1 MADMTEVYEAL
12 RKANASGDTESVK
25 KLVDYL
31 GTQPAVLSKSAP
43 AKRSY
48 SAADV
53 LPAAASN
60 FVGSG
65 AEFFKGVGQMIMNPL
80 DTAKGLVD
88 IGAGT
93 IQNVLPESVVG
104 AVNTTVANLK
114 PSPSVATSAAKAIAP
129 ISPGASSLLLSFAT
143 PESGSSKQ
151 AVQAANAAGGFFK
164 DRYGSWEGIKR
175 TLAED
180 PVGAIA
186 DLSSLLGIG
195 GAAATKVA
203 NVSKPVVFSGLV
215 QGRGSLPAKVATTAA
230 PVVGGLDTTGKV
242 LSAVGK
248 YTDPLLPAAAVVRY
262 AGPAVGAIGGKI
274 KDVFEPSGLKDKAL
288 ANALENNVQLMDEAI
303 KLLGQGKT
311 IEEVAVALKN
321 PGLASF
327 VQESSDVNSAV
338 QRLYNARR
346 EAISSR
352 QTKVLTAAETQVRQ
366 QNEAAQ
372 QQATAALEAGL
383 PVATASPTAPR
394 RAVKQALAGE
404 AATLEGR
411 QAAMTSQ
418 LTAEQQAA
426 EAALAQQRSAL
437 HKSLPDIDPSES
449 GATLGQ
455 TKERLLKET
464 QTKVT
469 GPAYKKAFELA
480 PDPFNIQSV
489 VDKAKALGQDLLS
502 VLSPNTVPSEL
513 GRIQRVFQP
522 PTPPAPALGK
532 GQVSSRIKTP
542 TPETPPAMATL
553 EDAATIN
560 RALSAAYGKL
570 ASALP
575 SDTAATALRNNINAI
590 RGELNA
596 AIARGAP
603 KEAVDAYSAAKQ
615 LHTTEVV
622 QPFYTGKLST
632 TERSTRLGQPQLP
645 PEKIV
650 STGLSNIQE
659 AQAYART
666 FARDPAAMNVLKN
679 GILDQ
684 FRRDVSKVTGVGKE
698 VSADK
703 AAQWLDANKEIVNV
717 YDKAG
722 MGLQSEIERISGQA
736 QKLKVSE
743 EALKIK
749 GKEIPGKVAETF
761 KAEDEA
767 FKLASTTLGYKQT
780 DKLREAI
787 VKDPMVADMALTR
800 MDAPA
805 RSSLARGVLQDA
817 IKSGDASSILKH
829 LDSNEQGIM
838 RVLNA
843 YDPKTA
849 KATFAE
855 MQKQAN
861 LLKLAEETGNQLKKV
876 PTDNALT
883 TAKKLNDLTSGMP
896 EVQREVAKI
905 QAELARGETFKEL
918 AAQGNI
924 SAKRLFSDEL
934 RPRILPLNRVMSFVN
949 MLLTRL
955 EGKLNEKLAVEIATE
970 MANSNRAAEAI
981 AAAKKQQLS
990 KGATSKS
997 IANAM
1002 VNPATL
1008 PAVQITNAMA
1018 EQQ

>member
-1 MADMTEVYEAL
+1 L
-12 RKANASGDTESVK
+12 
-25 KLVDYL
+25 
-31 GTQPAVLSKSAP
+31 QAP

-48 SAADV
+48 SADDV

-65 AEFFKGVGQMIMNPL
+65 AEFFRGIGQMIMNPL

-88 IGAGT
+88 IGAGA

-114 PSPSVATSAAKAIAP
+114 PSPSAAIFAAKTIAP

-151 AVQAANAAGGFFK
+151 AVQAANVAGGFFK
-164 DRYGSWEGIKR
+164 DRYGSWESIKR

-195 GAAATKVA
+195 GGAASTAAK
-203 NVSKPVVFSGLV
+203 VSKPAVLAGLI
-215 QGRGSLPAKVATTAA
+215 QGEGSLPSALARVAA
-230 PVVGGLDTTGKV
+230 PGVAALDTYGQV
-242 LSAVGK
+242 LSTAGK
-248 YTDPLLPAAAVVRY
+248 YTNPLLPAAAAVKYV
-262 AGPAVGAIGGKI
+262 GPAVGAVGGKI
-274 KDVFEPSGLKDKAL
+274 KDIFAPSGLKDKAL
-288 ANALENNVQLMDEAI
+288 ANALENNVQLMDSAI
-303 KLLGQGKT
+303 KLLNEGKT
-311 IEEVAVALKN
+311 IEEVAVLLKS

-327 VQESSDVNSAV
+327 IQEASDVNSAT

-346 EAISSR
+346 EAISNR
-352 QTKVLTAAETQVRQ
+352 QSQGLTAAENIVRQ

-372 QQATAALEAGL
+372 QQAAAGL
-383 PVATASPTAPR
+383 QSALPFATAPSTAPR

-404 AATLEGR
+404 AARLQGR

-418 LTAEQQAA
+418 LTVEQQAA
-426 EAALAQQRSAL
+426 EAALAQQRAAL

-464 QTKVT
+464 QTEVT

-489 VDKAKALGQDLLS
+489 VDKAKTLGQDLLS
-502 VLSPNTVPSEL
+502 MLAPNTVPSEL

-522 PTPPAPALGK
+522 PTPPAPALGR
-532 GQVSSRIKTP
+532 GQVSSRIKAP

-575 SDTAATALRNNINAI
+575 SDTGATALRSNINAI

-666 FARDPAAMNVLKN
+666 FARDPAAMKVLKD

-684 FRRDVSKVTGVGKE
+684 FRRDVSKVTGAGKE

-722 MGLQSEIERISGQA
+722 MGLQPEIERIAGQA

-743 EALKIK
+743 EALTTQ
-749 GKEIPGKVAETF
+749 GKAIPSKVAEAF

-767 FKLASTTLGYKQT
+767 LKLASTTLGFKQT

-855 MQKQAN
+855 MQKQAS
-861 LLKLAEETGNQLKKV
+861 LLRLAEETGNQLKKV

-883 TAKKLNDLTSGMP
+883 TAKNLNDLTKGMP

-905 QAELARGETFKEL
+905 QAELAQGKTFKEL

-970 MANSNRAAEAI
+970 LANSNRAAEAI
-981 AAAKKQQLS
+981 AMAKRQQLS
-990 KGATSKS
+990 KGAVSKNV
-997 IANAM
+997 ANAM

-1008 PAVQITNAMA
+1008 PTVQINNAMT
-1018 EQQ
+1018 Q